1 MACRKEWEKRHEK
14 ILTCKVCGKETP
26 KKGFYAKRDKGYCSK
41 SCVGKSR
48 GGKIP
53 SRYKREDKVWS
64 LINADRF
71 FSQFIRTRD
80 NWTCR
85 LCKKTFIEN
94 KRVLHNS
101 HFWGR
106 GRMSTRFDPDNC
118 IAACYSCHYFKLEK
132 EKQGTYRTIMLE
144 WLGEEKYKQLE
155 DKANKQTKRRDAIK
169 ELMGWIEPYIK
180 ELNWH
185 EYKK

>member
-1 MACRKEWEKRHEK
+1 
-14 ILTCKVCGKETP
+14 
-26 KKGFYAKRDKGYCSK
+26 
-41 SCVGKSR
+41 
-48 GGKIP
+48 
-53 SRYKREDKVWS
+53 
-64 LINADRF
+64 
-71 FSQFIRTRD
+71 
-80 NWTCR
+80 
-85 LCKKTFIEN
+85 
-94 KRVLHNS
+94 
-101 HFWGR
+101 
-106 GRMSTRFDPDNC
+106 MSTRFDPDNC